1 VTPTTIPTIPSTPP
15 TTVFVPTGTTTTIVE
30 PPTEMPLPQED
41 LPLATEM
48 PVEIDPPIELPTTI
62 EDVPF
67 VQDNN
72 LFEELLPID
81 EVLPVDQTV
90 TEIGPQLEDL
100 LPSEPITDAVL
111 DAIIEDAFTPD
122 ASAEEVSAAI
132 DSILTSDVTQICRH
146 VNWQRFWMRC
156 LTRIFLMRRL
166 LNWRQSC

>member
-1 VTPTTIPTIPSTPP
+1 
-15 TTVFVPTGTTTTIVE
+15 
-30 PPTEMPLPQED
+30 
-41 LPLATEM
+41 
-48 PVEIDPPIELPTTI
+48 
-62 EDVPF
+62 VPF

-132 DSILTSDVTQICRH
+132 DSILTSDVTFAQLES
-146 VNWQRFWMRC
+146 VVDAVFTEDATVEVMSAALESLRC